1 MHPTPPSADVCTT
14 LPPGNLPMRDAS
26 LDYPYSYNWHSFIAT
41 ESACGRVKRNFDR
54 QFGKEPYNNTP
65 DGAWNVVEMRTDAS
79 GDTWFRRDRG
89 IYYVVDDFGFLARVD
104 GKGGAA

>member
-26 LDYPYSYNWHSFIAT
+26 RNYPYTNWHSFIAT
-41 ESACGRVKRNFDR
+41 ESACGRVKRNFSR

-65 DGAWNVVEMRTDAS
+65 GGAWNVIEMREDAT
-79 GDTWFRRDRG
+79 GGIWARRDRG
-89 IYYVVDDFGFLARVD
+89 VYYVVDDFGFLARVD